1 MHVVTESVVGQNPCR
16 KEGAGWD
23 GCVCSPSEILS
34 GADPSRGLK
43 VLPEVSSELA
53 QLKEPSWKLGL
64 GGRQGTAVQMASLT
78 CAVCRLM
85 QFSQAHPTHKTP
97 EDQDSGLLSGII
109 SHGVTSPAKAIQI

>member
-23 GCVCSPSEILS
+23 GCVCSSAEILS

-53 QLKEPSWKLGL
+53 QLKEPSWTLGL
-64 GGRQGTAVQMASLT
+64 GEKSGNCCANGISYLCCVQVDAV
-78 CAVCRLM
+78 
-85 QFSQAHPTHKTP
+85 
-97 EDQDSGLLSGII
+97 
-109 SHGVTSPAKAIQI
+109 